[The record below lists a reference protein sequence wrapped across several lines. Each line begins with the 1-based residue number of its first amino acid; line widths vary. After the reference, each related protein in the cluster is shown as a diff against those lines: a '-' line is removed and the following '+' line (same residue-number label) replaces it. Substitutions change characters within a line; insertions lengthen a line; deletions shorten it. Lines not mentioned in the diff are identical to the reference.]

1 MSFLP
6 KMTFESLRQKRPPSQ
21 NRLTKIIRAGQLL
34 KDFYGKLYCF
44 KSGNICDILAFKNTT
59 EKCVQWKVFKK
70 EKKTTIFWP
79 SGSWPKTENLKMQ
92 FLHIMNE
99 QTKIPR
105 GKSSVGS
112 CCLIDSKTVY
122 KVLWMKE

>member
-21 NRLTKIIRAGQLL
+21 KRLTKIIRAGQLL

-59 EKCVQWKVFKK
+59 EKCVQ
-70 EKKTTIFWP
+70 
-79 SGSWPKTENLKMQ
+79 
-92 FLHIMNE
+92 
-99 QTKIPR
+99 
-105 GKSSVGS
+105 
-112 CCLIDSKTVY
+112 
-122 KVLWMKE
+122 